1 MELAFAK
8 PMKKTQKF
16 ALAPTTVPVSGYGGA
31 GVSSSRAPT
40 AHERKASTSDTAHHI
55 SLISMLA
62 ESSSLESQV

>member
-1 MELAFAK
+1 MELTFAK
-8 PMKKTQKF
+8 PRKKTQKF

-40 AHERKASTSDTAHHI
+40 THERKASTSDTAHHI